1 MNDEE
6 SSVDN
11 INYHNDENSQE
22 AQIPEHSNSLQELAE
37 ENSFYKEQM
46 NQSLID
52 YESMK
57 AEYEVKLNEKD
68 ELIKSLRENNPL
80 VLAQSRVKTYLF
92 NML

>member
-22 AQIPEHSNSLQELAE
+22 AQILEHSNSLQELAE
-37 ENSFYKEQM
+37 QNTFYKEQM

-92 NML
+92 KML

>member
-22 AQIPEHSNSLQELAE
+22 AQILEHSNSLQELAE
-37 ENSFYKEQM
+37 QNTFYKEQM

-80 VLAQSRVKTYLF
+80 VLAQIRVKTYLF
-92 NML
+92 KML

>member
-1 MNDEE
+1 LNDEE

-22 AQIPEHSNSLQELAE
+22 AQILEHSNSLQELAE
-37 ENSFYKEQM
+37 QNTFYKEQM

-80 VLAQSRVKTYLF
+80 VLAHSRVKTYLF
-92 NML
+92 KML